1 MLSITPPQNIS
12 YKKLTGDKSEVI
24 IGPCYPGYGVT
35 IGNSLRR
42 VLLASLDGAAVV
54 GFKIKGVDHEF
65 SSLDGVKEDVVE
77 IILNLK
83 KIRLKIFEMPEEGDL
98 KLTLK
103 ASGEKKVT
111 VANIDKNSSVD
122 IINTNQVIATLT
134 DSKAELEMEIFVR
147 QGRGYETVEQREKEK
162 LEIGTIAID
171 SLYSPVVNVGFNIES
186 TRVGE
191 MTNYEKL
198 IMIVETDGTISAED
212 AIDSATNLLVGQ
224 FGALHGEEK
233 KAKPKKVAK
242 KAAPLAVSRARGQA
256 ELEEKVEELPEEE
269 SIKLGRPKKDDK

>member
-12 YKKLTGDKSEVI
+12 HSKVSGNKSEVI
-24 IGPCYPGYGVT
+24 IEPCYPGYGVT

-42 VLLASLDGAAVV
+42 ALLASLDGAAIV

-65 SSLDGVKEDVVE
+65 TSIENVKEDVVE

-83 KIRLKIFEMPEEGDL
+83 KIRIKIHEMPEDGDI

-103 ASGEKKVT
+103 VSGEKKVT
-111 VANIDKNSSVD
+111 AADIDKDSNVEV
-122 IINTNQVIATLT
+122 INKDQIIATLT
-134 DSKAELEMEIFVR
+134 DAKGDLEMEIFVR
-147 QGRGYETVEQREKEK
+147 TGRGYETVEQREKEK

-191 MTNYEKL
+191 MTNFEKL
-198 IMIVETDGTISAED
+198 IMMVETDGSITSEEAL
-212 AIDSATNLLVGQ
+212 SRATGLLVKQ
-224 FGALHGEEK
+224 FSALLEEEVV
-233 KAKPKKVAK
+233 KPKKVTKK
-242 KAAPLAVSRARGQA
+242 KAVK
-256 ELEEKVEELPEEE
+256 LEEKVEELPEEE
-269 SIKLGRPKKDDK
+269 EVAKPGRPKKDDK

>member
-1 MLSITPPQNIS
+1 MLQISSPQNIS
-12 YKKLTGDKSEVI
+12 HKKITGNKSEVVI
-24 IGPCYPGYGVT
+24 EPCYPGYGVT

-65 SSLDGVKEDVVE
+65 TSTENVKEDVVE
-77 IILNLK
+77 IFLNLK
-83 KIRLKIFEMPEEGDL
+83 KVHLKIYEMPAEGDIKLNL
-98 KLTLK
+98 KV
-103 ASGEKKVT
+103 SGEKKVT
-111 VANIDKNSSVD
+111 VGD
-122 IINTNQVIATLT
+122 INKDSNVEIVNKDQIIATLT
-134 DSKAELEMEIFVR
+134 DSKAEFEMEIFVR

-198 IMIVETDGTISAED
+198 IMSIETNGTITSEEAINRASA
-212 AIDSATNLLVGQ
+212 LLVKQ
-224 FGALHGEEK
+224 FDVLLADKEVKPKSKSTVK
-233 KAKPKKVAK
+233 KASKKLVA
-242 KAAPLAVSRARGQA
+242 
-256 ELEEKVEELPEEE
+256 KVEELPELTEV
-269 SIKLGRPKKDDK
+269 KPGRPKKDDK